1 METTSNRNKFFF
13 SSFKMA
19 ISIFRT
25 LEASGVVRL
34 SANLAVDLNEPL
46 HGDQS
51 HLTLGESVFQAIAKK
66 NDERE
71 RLAALVGARSWLRG
85 PLASELVEH
94 PVAGRIKALEVLLRS
109 TSLH

>member
-1 METTSNRNKFFF
+1 MTAS
-13 SSFKMA
+13 
-19 ISIFRT
+19 RT

-34 SANLAVDLNEPL
+34 GADLAVNLNQAL

-51 HLTLGESVFQAIAKK
+51 HLTLGQGVFQAIAEKD
-66 NDERE
+66 DERE
-71 RLAALVGARSWLRG
+71 RLAALVGAGGGLRC

-109 TSLH
+109 TTLH